1 MAASLLHFDDDASI
15 VDDPNFSEPRWRPQK
30 DRFTATV
37 EATQALLHDRDGC
50 GIPPLHGG
58 SSSPADVVAWTCA
71 EDAAKHLDEAISVCF
86 KNVHA
91 RTDRADP
98 VSSISEDSLL
108 EDDE

>member
-1 MAASLLHFDDDASI
+1 MAASLLHYDDDASI
-15 VDDPNFSEPRWRPQK
+15 VEDSSFSEPRWRPQK

-37 EATQALLHDRDGC
+37 EATQALLHGRDGG
-50 GIPPLHGG
+50 GIPPTHGS
-58 SSSPADVVAWTCA
+58 SSSPADVVALTCA
-71 EDAAKHLDEAISVCF
+71 EDAAKHLDQTISVCF

-91 RTDRADP
+91 RTDTAGP

>member
-15 VDDPNFSEPRWRPQK
+15 VDDSNCSEPRWRPQK

-37 EATQALLHDRDGC
+37 EATQALLRDRDGG
-50 GIPPLHGG
+50 GIPPLRGG
-58 SSSPADVVAWTCA
+58 SSPADVALTCA
-71 EDAAKHLDEAISVCF
+71 EDAAKHLDETISGCF

-91 RTDRADP
+91 RTDTADP